1 MKHNSFPTPAAPV
14 TLQDVI
20 DRLSAK
26 VDLSDT
32 RKRDLRSA
40 IVTYSKIRGESPAA
54 IPMDLAAIRRTLDSV
69 VPLQA
74 KVSRKRWANL
84 RSDIAAAIAASGL
97 QPMLKTADVEPDQ
110 HWDRLLE
117 AAKDRRIGNGLSR
130 LARWATLR
138 QITPKE
144 VNDAVLARFF
154 SELETG
160 SLVRNLR
167 FQRRNVAKIWNK
179 LVSLSPDRGL
189 QLVQVPEKS
198 VIWQRISWLELPASF
213 RQETEDYLLWC
224 SVPDRLD
231 ENARARA
238 LAPETLRLRRH
249 HIHLAVSAACNAGVN
264 ISQLTSLSRLRN
276 RDLQSNSTAA
286 ME

>member
-20 DRLSAK
+20 HRLGAK
-26 VDLSDT
+26 TDLSDT

-40 IVTYSKIRGESPAA
+40 IVTYSKIHGESPAA

-117 AAKDRRIGNGLSR
+117 AAKDRRISNGLSR

-144 VNDAVLARFF
+144 VNDAVLAQFF

-167 FQRRNVAKIWNK
+167 FQRRNVAKLWNK
-179 LVSLSPDRGL
+179 LATILADRNL
-189 QLVQVPEKS
+189 RRVEVPEKS
-198 VIWQRISWLELPASF
+198 VTWQRVPWLELPASL
-213 RQETEDYLLWC
+213 RKEAEEYLRWC
-224 SVPDRLD
+224 SVPDPLE
-231 ENARARA
+231 ENA
-238 LAPETLRLRRH
+238 
-249 HIHLAVSAACNAGVN
+249 
-264 ISQLTSLSRLRN
+264 
-276 RDLQSNSTAA
+276 
-286 ME
+286 